1 MDSSPSNKG
10 KLASRKRKAGSPTT
24 VDMSQCLAK
33 EVKTE
38 HNNLTLSTNNHNVSS
53 DEEQESS
60 ISGEDDDEI
69 HSSEILQ
76 RHSSHSPVQG
86 GKV

>member
-24 VDMSQCLAK
+24 VEMSQCLTK

-38 HNNLTLSTNNHNVSS
+38 HNNLTLSTNNNNVSS

-60 ISGEDDDEI
+60 SGEDDDEI
-69 HSSEILQ
+69 NPDFLQ

-86 GKV
+86 AKV